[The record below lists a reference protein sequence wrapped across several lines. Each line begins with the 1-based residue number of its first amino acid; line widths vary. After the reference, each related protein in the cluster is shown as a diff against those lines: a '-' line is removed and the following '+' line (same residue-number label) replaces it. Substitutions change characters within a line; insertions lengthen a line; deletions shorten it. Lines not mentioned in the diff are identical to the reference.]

1 MGIVFVAGVH
11 GVGKTTAC
19 VHVAN
24 SLGLA
29 HYSASEI
36 IKSEKASAI
45 AMGSKAVADIDGNQL
60 LLIQGVQKLCEL
72 HDEPII
78 LDGHFSLLKVDG
90 GIETV
95 SIDVFRALLLKG
107 IVVYQDEPKLISDR
121 LKDRDKTVSDPFVV
135 DQRQRVELQH
145 GNFVATD
152 LNIPIQ
158 ILKAF
163 DMDGLV
169 RLVSKQMLGI
179 RR

>member
-1 MGIVFVAGVH
+1 M
-11 GVGKTTAC
+11 
-19 VHVAN
+19 
-24 SLGLA
+24 
-29 HYSASEI
+29 
-36 IKSEKASAI
+36 
-45 AMGSKAVADIDGNQL
+45 
-60 LLIQGVQKLCEL
+60 
-72 HDEPII
+72 
-78 LDGHFSLLKVDG
+78 
-90 GIETV
+90 
-95 SIDVFRALLLKG
+95 
-107 IVVYQDEPKLISDR
+107 YQDEPKLISDR